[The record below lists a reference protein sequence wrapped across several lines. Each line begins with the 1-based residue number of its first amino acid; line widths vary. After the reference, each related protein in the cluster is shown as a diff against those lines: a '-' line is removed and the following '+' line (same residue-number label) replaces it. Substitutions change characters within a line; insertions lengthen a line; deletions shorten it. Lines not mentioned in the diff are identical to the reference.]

1 MECGRDGYQKILGDY
16 ITWTY
21 PVLAYDVHDPTLYQ
35 SKRNF
40 SAPRGGGGEGSDGK
54 RLILA
59 ASVLTYLQNE
69 AASND
74 LN

>member
-1 MECGRDGYQKILGDY
+1 MECGRDGYQKIPGDY

-21 PVLAYDVHDPTLYQ
+21 PVLAYDVHDPTVYQ

-40 SAPRGGGGEGSDGK
+40 SAPRGGGEGSDGK

-59 ASVLTYLQNE
+59 ASVLKYLKNK
-69 AASND
+69 AASNN